1 MPFKN
6 QPQNVESIMQMQLK
20 YSDFFLNIPAG
31 KYSETEYLKEMSG
44 QEETAFVNVIINI
57 RIFVKSVILSK
68 RTT

>member
-20 YSDFFLNIPAG
+20 YSDFFLIPVG
-31 KYSETEYLKEMSG
+31 KYSETQYLKEMSG

>member
-1 MPFKN
+1 MPFKI

-20 YSDFFLNIPAG
+20 YSDFFFIPVG

-57 RIFVKSVILSK
+57 RIFVKSVILFK